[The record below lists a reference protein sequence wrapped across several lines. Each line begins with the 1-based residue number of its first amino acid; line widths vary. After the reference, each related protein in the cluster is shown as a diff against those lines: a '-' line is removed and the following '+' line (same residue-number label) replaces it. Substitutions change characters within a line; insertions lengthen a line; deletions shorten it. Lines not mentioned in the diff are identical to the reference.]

1 MTIRWGKIY
10 ISAAA
15 CIACV
20 LITVF
25 SWVQIQKNH
34 SEDAVLGKALP
45 TNKDTRKQI
54 IDSPIQPIYGDIEVD
69 QNIARLGEMLFHDKR
84 LSSTDEVSCAS
95 CHDLNRGGV
104 DGLPGSVGINNN
116 VGTTNSPTVF
126 NISLNIAQFW
136 DGRVESVYDQIDGPI
151 HHPMEM
157 GSNWP
162 DIVEK
167 LGSDETYTK
176 LFNDFYPD
184 GMTAGNIKDAIANFE
199 RTLLTVNSPFDRY
212 LKGDLDAISNN
223 VKQGYEKF
231 KDYGCVA
238 CHQGSNVGGNMY
250 QPLGIMGDYFADR
263 GTPITESDLGRFNVT
278 GLEEDKY
285 VFRVPSLRL
294 ASITAPYFHDGSAA
308 TLKDAVR
315 IMIKYQLGR
324 TATENDEDLII
335 EFIKSL
341 VGDYKGERLAL

>member
-1 MTIRWGKIY
+1 MTTRWGKIY

-34 SEDAVLGKALP
+34 SEDAVLAKALP

-54 IDSPIQPIYGDIEVD
+54 IDSPIQPI
-69 QNIARLGEMLFHDKR
+69 DKR

-212 LKGDLDAISNN
+212 LKGDLNAISDN
-223 VKQGYEKF
+223 VKKGY
-231 KDYGCVA
+231 
-238 CHQGSNVGGNMY
+238 GGNMY

-278 GLEEDKY
+278 GMEEDKY

-335 EFIKSL
+335 EFINSL